1 MSSFKS
7 QPDVR
12 VRNCSWSF
20 FPSFLMR
27 SIIGHFTQKPL
38 FQDKLQKS
46 TPTESFT
53 IMSIG
58 MRREKDGFAGL
69 SDSHTNC
76 FKPREDKKETAEEIN
91 GQDPLVLFSS
101 NFLSW
106 SLQACSKYASYRA
119 SQHEGCSLGFQKTEL
134 WNNAALE
141 KKEAFFRF
149 FLLTK
154 EMHSHTSFH
163 LTKNCRAL
171 FLVIKNPSK
180 LFFAFLRIR
189 VELIKSLLVRI

>member
-1 MSSFKS
+1 MSGSEIVLGLS
-7 QPDVR
+7 
-12 VRNCSWSF
+12 SH
-20 FPSFLMR
+20 
-27 SIIGHFTQKPL
+27 HFSCTVYNRALHPEATVSGQASEINSYRILYHHVHWNEK
-38 FQDKLQKS
+38 
-46 TPTESFT
+46 
-53 IMSIG
+53 G
-58 MRREKDGFAGL
+58 GEKDGFAGL
-69 SDSHTNC
+69 SGSHTNC

-91 GQDPLVLFSS
+91 GQDPLILFSS

-134 WNNAALE
+134 WNSAALE
-141 KKEAFFRF
+141 KKEASFCF

-180 LFFAFLRIR
+180 LFFVFLRTR
-189 VELIKSLLVRI
+189 VELIKSVMVRI